1 MRLKVNGE
9 EREFQAGLTVA
20 ELLQTLGINDRYM
33 ALERNRQVV
42 PRQDYGK
49 TVLTEGDEIEII
61 RLVGG
66 G

>member
-9 EREFQAGLTVA
+9 ERDVAAGLTVA
-20 ELLQTLGINDRYM
+20 ELLQELGIEGRYM

-42 PRQDYGK
+42 PRQDYAT
-49 TVLTEGDEIEII
+49 TVLEEGDELEII
-61 RLVGG
+61 RFVGG

>member
-9 EREFQAGLTVA
+9 EREVAAGLTVA
-20 ELLQTLGINDRYM
+20 ELLQQLGLDGRYM

-42 PRQDYGK
+42 PRQDYAT
-49 TVLTEGDEIEII
+49 TVLEEGDELEII
-61 RLVGG
+61 RFVGG

>member
-9 EREFQAGLTVA
+9 ERDVAAGLTVA
-20 ELLQTLGINDRYM
+20 ELLQELGIDGRYM

-42 PRQDYGK
+42 PRQDYAT
-49 TVLTEGDEIEII
+49 TVLEEGDELEII
-61 RLVGG
+61 RFVGG

>member
-9 EREFQAGLTVA
+9 EREVAAGLTVA
-20 ELLQTLGINDRYM
+20 ELLQELGIESRYL

-42 PRQDYGK
+42 PRQDYAT
-49 TVLTEGDEIEII
+49 TVLEEGDELEII
-61 RLVGG
+61 RFVGG

>member
-9 EREFQAGLTVA
+9 EREVAAGLTVA
-20 ELLQTLGINDRYM
+20 ELLRQLGIESRYL

-42 PRQDYGK
+42 PRQDYAT
-49 TVLTEGDEIEII
+49 TVLEEGDELEII
-61 RLVGG
+61 RFVGG

>member
-49 TVLTEGDEIEII
+49 TVLAEGDEIEII